1 MLYDLNDHQVTLT
14 PDTFIAP
21 NAAVIGRVSLGADS
35 SVWFNAVIRGD
46 VEDITVGARSNIQ
59 DGAILHADEGEPL
72 VIGNGVTVGHRAVL
86 HGCQIGDHALIGI
99 GATVLNGAK
108 VGSESIVGAHA
119 LITEGKAFPDRVLV
133 LGSPAKVVRD
143 LTAAEIESLHDSAD
157 HYVAN
162 GQRFRQSLQPRR

>member
-1 MLYDLNDHQVTLT
+1 MLYDLNDHQVTLA

-21 NAAVIGRVSLGADS
+21 NAAVIGRVNLGADS

-46 VEDITVGARSNIQ
+46 VEDITVGACTNIQ

-72 VIGNGVTVGHRAVL
+72 VIGKGVTIGHRAML
-86 HGCQIGDHALIGI
+86 HGCRIGDHALIGI
-99 GATVLNGAK
+99 GATVLNGAE

-119 LITEGKAFPDRVLV
+119 LITEGKAFPDRVLL
-133 LGSPAKVVRD
+133 LGSPAKVVRE
-143 LTAAEIESLHDSAD
+143 LTTAEIESLHDSAR

-162 GQRFRQSLQPRR
+162 GRRFRQSLQPRP